1 MCSCSQPAHMKAV
14 ASSKWA
20 WLQSCCT
27 CRVVTSSITCYHM
40 HSLCHSVHLCHNQLQ
55 WDSCTVLESLYI
67 STYNSSVTGY
77 NSVATLIIPTT
88 YCGVQTSG
96 NDCTVHAVIPTY
108 SHVCLVPLCH
118 TLAAMCAWTSLAV
131 TGSNPTITG

>member
-67 STYNSSVTGY
+67 SPLSLVTTQWQHLLYLPLTVGFKPVVMIVLSMRSY
-77 NSVATLIIPTT
+77 LLI
-88 YCGVQTSG
+88 
-96 NDCTVHAVIPTY
+96 
-108 SHVCLVPLCH
+108 
-118 TLAAMCAWTSLAV
+118 AMCVWYLSATHLLLCV
-131 TGSNPTITG
+131 PGRVLL